1 MTRGHD
7 WSADHW
13 SLGIL
18 IYYMITGKN
27 PFYYAGMDQMKLF
40 QSIVEDDYDDPEE
53 ASEGAKDIIAGL
65 LVKEPL
71 QRLGSLSGG
80 EQDILDHYWFKDLDL
95 AAMRRKTVKA
105 PWVPGVKDPLDT
117 GCFDDW
123 DHLVDK
129 MAEDLPVLKPKEA
142 ALFEKF

>member
-1 MTRGHD
+1 
-7 WSADHW
+7 
-13 SLGIL
+13 
-18 IYYMITGKN
+18 
-27 PFYYAGMDQMKLF
+27 MKLF
-40 QSIVEDDYDDPEE
+40 QSIVEDDYDEPEG
-53 ASEGAKDIIAGL
+53 ASEGAKNMIAGL

-80 EQDILDHYWFKDLDL
+80 EQDILDHSWFKDLDL

-105 PWVPGVKDPLDT
+105 PWVPGLKDPLDT
-117 GCFDDW
+117 ACFDDW